1 MEAALALAARVTA
14 NGPLAVQATK
24 ELMLAAIGSGD
35 PKKMGELQRTVFSSE
50 DAKEGAI
57 AFAEKRAPQWKGR

>member
-1 MEAALALAARVTA
+1 VTA

-24 ELMLAAIGSGD
+24 ELMLAEIGSGD